1 MKLSLTTPKDLLQT
15 NTPYLETNTQLNSFS
30 NQPQNFRHHHLSRW
44 NSELIKLLLIFVFSA
59 VALISG
65 SSLAQPSPRYNAE
78 PSTVGPAQAEGRILM
93 FQVVPNDKTAK
104 LFVLGK
110 KQVQWN
116 FNNTKILSI
125 TAFDKEKSEILQ
137 FRQDGS
143 SYTITNW
150 PSWKKDFELNISAEY
165 EKQKED
171 VKVQIKGQ
179 P

>member
-1 MKLSLTTPKDLLQT
+1 MQTTSW
-15 NTPYLETNTQLNSFS
+15 SF
-30 NQPQNFRHHHLSRW
+30 
-44 NSELIKLLLIFVFSA
+44 V
-59 VALISG
+59 
-65 SSLAQPSPRYNAE
+65 LAQPSPRFNAE